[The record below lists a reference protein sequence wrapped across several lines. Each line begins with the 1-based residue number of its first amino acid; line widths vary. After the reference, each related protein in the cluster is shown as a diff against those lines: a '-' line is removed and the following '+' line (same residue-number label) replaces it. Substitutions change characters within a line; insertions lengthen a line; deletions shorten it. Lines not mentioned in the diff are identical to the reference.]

1 MLCTE
6 SIAMRRYEIWAR
18 MEPKSEEIGFI
29 GQSLRKQMIKEHD
42 FIAIGGGSGGYNAA
56 RVARQYS
63 DNVAIIDGA
72 KELGGL
78 CILKGCM
85 PSKTLIYSA
94 EVLHLAQQGTR
105 FGLSIPK
112 AKVDMKA
119 LHERKLATI
128 KEFTDY
134 RVESMESG
142 KFHLYRNFAKF
153 ISNDTVELD
162 DGTQLKGKHFIIAT
176 GSYVSKPPILGIDLP
191 EIWTSDDVL
200 DLSELPESAIVLGGG
215 VVACELTQFLHR
227 VGCKTTQIQRSPHIL
242 KDQAPDVSKVVEKAL
257 IKEGVDLLTDTKLL
271 SISKTDSGFDVA
283 FEHKGSEVT
292 RSAKHVVNALGRFP
306 ATASLGLENA
316 GIELEP
322 NGQIQTDQY
331 QRTSNP
337 AVYAAGD
344 CAGPFEIVH
353 TAVLQGELAAYHASG
368 IEKTPLNYDHM
379 LDVVFTD
386 PQVARVGLTEKEL
399 KKRNIEYIAADY
411 PFDDHGKSILMEAKH
426 GFVRLFGEKPTGKIL
441 GAEIVS
447 KDAGELIH
455 ALSVAVSHGLTAAS
469 LLQTHWYHPTLSEII
484 SYPLEDIVD
493 ELAAQ

>member
-6 SIAMRRYEIWAR
+6 RIAMRRNEIWAR

-56 RVARQYS
+56 QVARQYS

-162 DGTQLKGKHFIIAT
+162 DGTQRKGKHFIINRQF
-176 GSYVSKPPILGIDLP
+176 VFE
-191 EIWTSDDVL
+191 EINKL
-200 DLSELPESAIVLGGG
+200 
-215 VVACELTQFLHR
+215 
-227 VGCKTTQIQRSPHIL
+227 
-242 KDQAPDVSKVVEKAL
+242 AL
-257 IKEGVDLLTDTKLL
+257 L
-271 SISKTDSGFDVA
+271 
-283 FEHKGSEVT
+283 
-292 RSAKHVVNALGRFP
+292 
-306 ATASLGLENA
+306 
-316 GIELEP
+316 
-322 NGQIQTDQY
+322 
-331 QRTSNP
+331 
-337 AVYAAGD
+337 
-344 CAGPFEIVH
+344 
-353 TAVLQGELAAYHASG
+353 
-368 IEKTPLNYDHM
+368 
-379 LDVVFTD
+379 
-386 PQVARVGLTEKEL
+386 
-399 KKRNIEYIAADY
+399 
-411 PFDDHGKSILMEAKH
+411 
-426 GFVRLFGEKPTGKIL
+426 
-441 GAEIVS
+441 
-447 KDAGELIH
+447 
-455 ALSVAVSHGLTAAS
+455 
-469 LLQTHWYHPTLSEII
+469 
-484 SYPLEDIVD
+484 
-493 ELAAQ
+493 